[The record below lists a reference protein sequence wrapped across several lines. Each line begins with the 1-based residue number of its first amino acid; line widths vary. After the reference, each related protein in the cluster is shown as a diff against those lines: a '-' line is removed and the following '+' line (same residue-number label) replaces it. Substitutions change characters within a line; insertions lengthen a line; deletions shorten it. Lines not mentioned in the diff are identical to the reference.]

1 MTPPVSYA
9 NLRRYSNM
17 EDNLEKILEIWEEFK
32 LFSSELGGFL
42 VKKFHL
48 SFLRFEKG
56 KGVLVTALYKQRGK
70 HVRRFMH
77 TGMAGLAGFAII
89 IAPVVAQEFPGRS
102 VNPWEISAPPVVLS
116 LSTENDEMQTF
127 VSDKVRD
134 KVMEYTVQEGDTVSS
149 IAEKFGVS
157 QDTIRWQN
165 NLQSKE
171 SIKVG
176 QVLQILPVTGVVHK
190 VQKGDT
196 VYSIAKK
203 YDSSPQAVVD
213 FPYNTFTNDETF
225 ELAIGQTVVIPDG
238 VKPAEILW
246 SPIARVKQITPSA
259 GTVVAS
265 GSFVW
270 PTGGTVTQRFAWY
283 HPGIDIANKAAPEVL
298 AADSGEIVVAGWPDG
313 QGYGNRVLIDHGNGY
328 KTLYSHLQTVYVVA
342 GQTVKRGDR
351 IGKMGST
358 GRSTGIHLHFEIS
371 LNGSRF
377 NPLNIL
383 K

>member
-1 MTPPVSYA
+1 
-9 NLRRYSNM
+9 M
-17 EDNLEKILEIWEEFK
+17 EDNLEKLLEVWADIK
-32 LFSSELGGFL
+32 LFSSELGNYI
-42 VKKFHL
+42 VKKLHL
-48 SFLRFEKG
+48 SFLHFEKG
-56 KGVLVTALYKQRGK
+56 KGVLVMALYKQRGK
-70 HVRRFMH
+70 YVRRFMH
-77 TGMAGLAGFAII
+77 TGMAGLAGLAMA

-102 VNPWEISAPPVVLS
+102 VNPWEIPAPPAVLS
-116 LSTENDEMQTF
+116 LSAESEEIQTF
-127 VSDKVRD
+127 ISDKVRD
-134 KVMEYTVQEGDTVSS
+134 KVMDYTVREGDTVST
-149 IAEKFGVS
+149 IAEKFGIS

-165 NLQSKE
+165 DLKSKE

-246 SPIARVKQITPSA
+246 SPLARVRQVTPDA

-270 PTGGTVTQRFAWY
+270 PAQGTITQRFSWY
-283 HPGIDIANKAAPEVL
+283 HPGIDIANKAAPDVL
-298 AADSGEIVVAGWPDG
+298 AADSGTVVIAGWPDS
-313 QGYGNRVLIDHGNGY
+313 QGFGNRVLIDHGNGY
-328 KTLYSHLQTVYVVA
+328 KTQYAHLQTVYVVS

-358 GRSTGIHLHFEIS
+358 GRSTGTHLDFRVFY
-371 LNGSRF
+371 NGQPL
-377 NPLNIL
+377 NPLDIL
-383 K
+383 R

>member
-1 MTPPVSYA
+1 
-9 NLRRYSNM
+9 M

-77 TGMAGLAGFAII
+77 TGMVGLAGFAII

-225 ELAIGQTVVIPDG
+225 ELAIGQTVVVPDG

-358 GRSTGIHLHFEIS
+358 GRSTGMHLHFEIS
-371 LNGSRF
+371 LNGSRL